1 MLLERHE
8 LKCRQE
14 MEAVREAG
22 LARSIGVSNF
32 STAQLRRLFAVA
44 KVPPAVNQVRG
55 GAV

>member
-1 MLLERHE
+1 
-8 LKCRQE
+8 

-55 GAV
+55 GVV